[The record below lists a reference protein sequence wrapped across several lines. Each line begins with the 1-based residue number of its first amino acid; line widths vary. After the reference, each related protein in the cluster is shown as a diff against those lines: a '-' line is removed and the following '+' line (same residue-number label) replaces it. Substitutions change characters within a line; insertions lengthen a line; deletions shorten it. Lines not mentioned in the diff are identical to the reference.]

1 MYYQNLFNQNY
12 INEAK
17 YQEVLKKTQ
26 IEQQIMFDQEQ
37 KKEIAKM
44 LKALD
49 DYFNAAQK
57 IAPQYQN
64 DAFNACVLKI
74 SQKLYNK

>member
-1 MYYQNLFNQNY
+1 
-12 INEAK
+12 
-17 YQEVLKKTQ
+17 
-26 IEQQIMFDQEQ
+26 MFDQEQ